1 MLATPV
7 SRPAG
12 SYSEALDRA
21 HAMMTLDDA
30 TIGTNARTALHSG
43 NGRAPW
49 AVVLLHGLTNHPGQY
64 AQLAS
69 ILVKAG
75 ANVFVPRMPKHGY
88 ADRMTDALASLTAEE
103 VVATTNEA
111 LDIACGLGDRV
122 AVLGISM
129 GGLLAAFFG
138 QERADVASA
147 VPVAPDF
154 GLLALPQ
161 VVTTTV
167 AAIGRVLPNV
177 FLWWDPRIKQTQRPR
192 TAYPRFSTHALMQTI
207 RIGDAVIERARK
219 SPPLAAH
226 IATVVNRVDPAVNN
240 EATRE
245 VVDLWEESRP
255 DGIQYIEYR
264 DLPENHDIIDPD
276 NPLARVEL
284 VYPRLIEA
292 LALEE
297 VL

>member
-1 MLATPV
+1 
-7 SRPAG
+7 
-12 SYSEALDRA
+12 
-21 HAMMTLDDA
+21 MMALDDA
-30 TIGTNARTALHSG
+30 TILPSARTALLTE
-43 NGRAPW
+43 NGRASW

-64 AQLAS
+64 AQFAAM
-69 ILVKAG
+69 LVKTG

-88 ADRMTDALASLTAEE
+88 ADRMTDAPASLTAEE

-111 LDIACGLGDRV
+111 LDIACGLADRV

-154 GLLALPQ
+154 GFLSLPQ

-167 AAIGRVLPNV
+167 AAIGRALPNA
-177 FLWWDPRIKQTQRPR
+177 FLWWDPRIKEAQRPR
-192 TAYPRFSTHALMQTI
+192 TAYPRFSTHALMQTV
-207 RIGDAVIERARK
+207 RIGDAVIARARTA
-219 SPPLAAH
+219 PPLAGH

-255 DGIQYIEYR
+255 DGIEYIEYR

-276 NPLARVEL
+276 NPLARTEL

-297 VL
+297 VS